1 MRVSF
6 LSKLALRPEPA
17 SQNLSMGYCAAP
29 RIVQRAQ
36 NLKSLD
42 PKKRQVE
49 AFICPQL
56 LLQRKAMH
64 TMSNVTVEM
73 DAATEKAATEFL
85 PSPSGNSI
93 NDSVDIEKAQV
104 SSACFPTS
112 SIVAESLTHENS
124 KVPTIGSWK
133 KYQTYDLPVDPE
145 QNDKASTI
153 RLLSFKRPH
162 MRAFHFSWWCY
173 HVAFLMW

>member
-1 MRVSF
+1 
-6 LSKLALRPEPA
+6 
-17 SQNLSMGYCAAP
+17 
-29 RIVQRAQ
+29 
-36 NLKSLD
+36 
-42 PKKRQVE
+42 
-49 AFICPQL
+49 
-56 LLQRKAMH
+56 
-64 TMSNVTVEM
+64 MSNVTVEM
-73 DAATEKAATEFL
+73 DVATEKTATESSL
-85 PSPSGNSI
+85 SENSI

-104 SSACFPTS
+104 SSDCFATS
-112 SIVAESLTHENS
+112 TCSIVAESLTHENS
-124 KVPTIGSWK
+124 KVPTISSWK